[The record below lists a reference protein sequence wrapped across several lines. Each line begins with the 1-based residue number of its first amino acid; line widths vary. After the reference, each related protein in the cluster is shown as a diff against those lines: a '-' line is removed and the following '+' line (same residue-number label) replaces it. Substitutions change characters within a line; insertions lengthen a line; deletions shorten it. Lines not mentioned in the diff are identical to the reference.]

1 MANDMIEDSQDAA
14 QPETTGR
21 DPVRKWTLIVLGLS
35 VFLIAYYL
43 VADRITP
50 YTSQARVHALVVPVA
65 SEVSGTVIDVAVTS
79 NQLVET
85 GDLLFA
91 IDPSRYELAVA
102 TAEANLQSARQATG
116 ASTAN
121 VAAAEAQVD
130 AARATLDRAQKDTAR
145 LRRIKEE
152 DPGAVSERRLEMSE
166 ASLEVARSQLNAA
179 QANLRRARE
188 DLGNTGDQNSRV
200 LQAQAALDQARIDL
214 ARTRVLAPAQGIVT
228 DVRVDRGNF
237 AAAGAPQM
245 TFLAIHDVWV
255 QADFTENNLGNIKRG
270 DSVEIV
276 FDALPGRVV
285 RGNVRTTG
293 FGVQVDSAPLGSLP
307 TIQNDRQWLRD
318 SQRFSVQV
326 DFEMPEARDRLGIR
340 IGAQASVAVYT
351 DDGFFFNTIQ
361 KIRMRLIS
369 VLTYAY

>member
-1 MANDMIEDSQDAA
+1 
-14 QPETTGR
+14 
-21 DPVRKWTLIVLGLS
+21 
-35 VFLIAYYL
+35 
-43 VADRITP
+43 
-50 YTSQARVHALVVPVA
+50 
-65 SEVSGTVIDVAVTS
+65 
-79 NQLVET
+79 
-85 GDLLFA
+85 
-91 IDPSRYELAVA
+91 
-102 TAEANLQSARQATG
+102 
-116 ASTAN
+116 
-121 VAAAEAQVD
+121 
-130 AARATLDRAQKDTAR
+130 
-145 LRRIKEE
+145 
-152 DPGAVSERRLEMSE
+152 
-166 ASLEVARSQLNAA
+166 
-179 QANLRRARE
+179 
-188 DLGNTGDQNSRV
+188 
-200 LQAQAALDQARIDL
+200 
-214 ARTRVLAPAQGIVT
+214 
-228 DVRVDRGNF
+228 
-237 AAAGAPQM
+237 M

-270 DSVEIV
+270 DPVEIV